1 MKDSLF
7 FKCLAVSGAL
17 HALAMTVFFSSPMH
31 FHPNFFTYL
40 GKTPPTSLGEDE
52 TVILKKDAAL
62 EEAFSDFVV
71 VSPQSS
77 LSPHTIKTGPSE
89 AYTASPIEQTLPPVG
104 QQFLLL
110 PDMPEPAS
118 VADFPTRPLDLSEDI
133 SDQEISAKFLNPS
146 LHLDQPSPSI
156 EPDQLQANPFESL
169 VVQSFPQQQSLAAE
183 SILDFE
189 FLPSQE
195 NFHSPLPSSPSMPSQ
210 AGIPTDF
217 SLLSK
222 QQVISDSDAPLTQKP
237 LSSPAPRLKL
247 QPQATPFYSVATS
260 LSTYGIPEFN
270 NVEWNEMFD
279 VDIKTVARE
288 EGGYL
293 FSLTFLPKIDLAQH
307 RLKQNYYFLIDRSNS
322 IEKHR
327 YQSFKRAV
335 TRAIAS
341 LRDGDHFNIVI
352 LDSKIARL
360 SETLLPYTKKNQRL
374 AEEFLERQPHGHY
387 GPNADIYTS
396 LGKIIPSQV
405 NDDEAYTA
413 ILISDGDSSL
423 KPEKQRGLI
432 NAWLQANRSKI
443 TLYTAAVGQDN
454 NLSTLDLLSTVSR
467 GSLLYSDTHTGF
479 PRKLAKLVLTVRS
492 PIAKEMSV
500 AILPTD
506 PSARLQIYPSSSCLP
521 YLFSDHPYVLYGTAE
536 KLSDFTLLLE
546 GKNNGQ
552 MLAIKKVIS
561 FTKAK
566 PGNRLL
572 SKQWAA
578 QQAHLFYEQY
588 LQEGKPAL
596 LEEAKKL
603 LSDDLTRTRR

>member
-7 FKCLAVSGAL
+7 LKCLAVSGAL
-17 HALAMTVFFSSPMH
+17 HAIAMTAFFSSPLY
-31 FHPNFFTYL
+31 FHPNFFTHL
-40 GKTPPTSLGEDE
+40 GKTPPTSLEQDE
-52 TVILKKDAAL
+52 LVILKKDAAL
-62 EEAFSDFVV
+62 EEAFRDFVV
-71 VSPQSS
+71 VSPQSTV
-77 LSPHTIKTGPSE
+77 SPHTIQIGPSDGY
-89 AYTASPIEQTLPPVG
+89 AASAIEQSLPLVG
-104 QQFLLL
+104 QQSLLL
-110 PDMPEPAS
+110 PAMPELPS
-118 VADFPTRPLDLSEDI
+118 VAALPTRPLDL
-133 SDQEISAKFLNPS
+133 SDQEISAKFSNPS
-146 LHLDQPSPSI
+146 LQLNQPSPSI
-156 EPDQLQANPFESL
+156 EPDHPQANPFESL
-169 VVQSFPQQQSLAAE
+169 VVQSFPQQQALDAE

-195 NFHSPLPSSPSMPSQ
+195 NFHPPLPSSPSIPSQ
-210 AGIPTDF
+210 TGISTDF

-222 QQVISDSDAPLTQKP
+222 QQTLADSDLPLAQKP

-247 QPQATPFYSVATS
+247 QPPATPHYSALPS

-270 NVEWNEMFD
+270 SVDWNDIFD

-293 FSLTFLPKIDLAQH
+293 FSLTFLPKVDLSQH

-341 LRDGDHFNIVI
+341 LREGDHFNII
-352 LDSKIARL
+352 IIDSKLARL
-360 SETLLPYTKKNQRL
+360 SETVVPYSKKNQRL

-387 GPNADIYTS
+387 GPATDIYTS
-396 LGKIIPSQV
+396 MGKIIPPQV
-405 NDDEAYTA
+405 SDDEAHTA

-423 KPEKQRGLI
+423 KPEKQRTLI
-432 NAWLQANRSKI
+432 NAWLRANRGKV

-492 PIAKEMSV
+492 PIAKEMSLS
-500 AILPTD
+500 IIPTD
-506 PSARLQIYPSSSCLP
+506 PSARLQIYPSSSRLP

-536 KLSDFTLLLE
+536 KLTDFTLLLE
-546 GKNNGQ
+546 GKNKGQ
-552 MLAIKKVIS
+552 LLAIKKAIS

-603 LSDDLTRTRR
+603 LSDDAARSRR

>member
-1 MKDSLF
+1 M
-7 FKCLAVSGAL
+7 
-17 HALAMTVFFSSPMH
+17 AMTAFFSSPLH
-31 FHPNFFTYL
+31 FHPNFFAYL
-40 GKTPPTSLGEDE
+40 GKTTPTSLGEDE
-52 TVILKKDAAL
+52 IVILKKDAAL
-62 EEAFSDFVV
+62 EEAFRDFVA
-71 VSPQSS
+71 VSPPSS
-77 LSPHTIKTGPSE
+77 LSPPTIKTGPSDS
-89 AYTASPIEQTLPPVG
+89 YTAAIEQSLPPLE
-104 QQFLLL
+104 QQSLLL
-110 PDMPEPAS
+110 PDMPELAS
-118 VADFPTRPLDLSEDI
+118 VAHLPTQALDM
-133 SDQEISAKFLNPS
+133 SDPEISVKFLNPS
-146 LHLDQPSPSI
+146 LHLSQPSPSI
-156 EPDQLQANPFESL
+156 EPDYPPANPFESL
-169 VVQSFPQQQSLAAE
+169 VVQSLPQQQALDTE

-195 NFHSPLPSSPSMPSQ
+195 NFHPPLPSSPSLSSQ
-210 AGIPTDF
+210 AGTPTDF

-222 QQVISDSDAPLTQKP
+222 QQALSDSDVPLKQQP
-237 LSSPAPRLKL
+237 LSSPALRLKQ
-247 QPQATPFYSVATS
+247 QPPAAPSYSALSS
-260 LSTYGIPEFN
+260 LSTYGIPEFTSI
-270 NVEWNEMFD
+270 EWNDIFD

-293 FSLTFLPKIDLAQH
+293 FSLTLLPKVDLAQH

-335 TRAIAS
+335 TRALAS
-341 LRDGDHFNIVI
+341 LREGDNFNVI
-352 LDSKIARL
+352 IFDSKIVRL
-360 SETLLPYTKKNQRL
+360 NEALLPYTKKNQRL

-387 GPNADIYTS
+387 GPAADIYTS
-396 LGKIIPSQV
+396 LGKIIPGEVS
-405 NDDEAYTA
+405 DDEAHTA

-423 KPEKQRGLI
+423 KPDKQRSLI
-432 NAWLQANRSKI
+432 NAWLQANRGKV

-492 PIAKEMSV
+492 PIAKEMSLSLV
-500 AILPTD
+500 PTD
-506 PSARLQIYPSSSCLP
+506 PSARLQIYPSSSRLP

-536 KLSDFTLLLE
+536 KLTDFTLLLE
-546 GKNNGQ
+546 GKNKGQ
-552 MLAIKKVIS
+552 LLAIKKMIS

-603 LSDDLTRTRR
+603 LSDDLARTRR